1 MSCYRIYL
9 DVCCL
14 NRALDDLSQ
23 DRIRLEAEAVLS
35 IYRNCREGIWSM
47 IRSDALDA
55 EISRTPDSRRR
66 VQVNLALAIAHIQI
80 PLDPVIRQRAVE
92 LAQLGF
98 KSFDA
103 VHLATAEV
111 AMADILLT
119 TDDRLLRRAIRYQ
132 EQLRVKVANPV
143 SWLISIHQ
151 DLGDMN
157 DDDSPGY

>member
-1 MSCYRIYL
+1 MPCYRIYL

-23 DRIRLEAEAVLS
+23 DRVRLEAEAVLS
-35 IYRNCREGIWSM
+35 IYRHCRKGLWLLIQ
-47 IRSDALDA
+47 SDALDA
-55 EISRTPDSRRR
+55 EISRTPDSRRKA
-66 VQVNLALAIAHIQI
+66 QVSLALSIAQIQV
-80 PLDPVIRQRAVE
+80 PLDPSIRQRA
-92 LAQLGF
+92 LDLTQLGF

-119 TDDRLLRRAIRYQ
+119 TDDRLLRRAMRCQ

-143 SWLISIHQ
+143 HWLISVHQ
-151 DLGDMN
+151 DLGDLN
-157 DDDSPGY
+157 DDDSYGY